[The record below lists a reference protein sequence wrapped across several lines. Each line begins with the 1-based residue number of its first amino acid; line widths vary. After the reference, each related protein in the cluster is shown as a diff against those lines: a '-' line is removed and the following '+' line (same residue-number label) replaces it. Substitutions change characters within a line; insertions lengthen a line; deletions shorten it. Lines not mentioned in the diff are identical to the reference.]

1 MTPIGTTESGATI
14 YGYPDQQEEK
24 KKSKKPGFFGGYET
38 SDQQPIQLENETN
51 QWAIAQMQ
59 QLLGSSGSCGGGCGG
74 NAPQVNLQGLGA
86 EGQQLLGQGM
96 GLLEQLTGL
105 AKDPT
110 QNPAY
115 SSGLSEI
122 QKTLSGEYDPLTS
135 PYYEGIRKEADIATQ
150 KSADVLRHG
159 QSTRGTLA
167 STVGAKAEGEMRAIA
182 DAKTLQTL
190 GSLYESERNRMSNAV
205 SQSLGYAQYQPD
217 VAGKALSGTSLM
229 TPLATYDTEIA
240 NQEQI
245 ANANLQAGHQA
256 LQVQKLGTQLSGLNS
271 MANYGTY
278 YMPEQYYQPGLFD
291 YATSILSLDID
302 WPWSKKE

>member
-1 MTPIGTTESGATI
+1 MACMTPTGFTESGAITF
-14 YGYPDQQEEK
+14 GYPDQSASNTNTTK
-24 KKSKKPGFFGGYET
+24 KKGGYQT
-38 SDQQPIQLENETN
+38 SGQQPIQLENSTN
-51 QWAIAQMQ
+51 QWAISQMQ
-59 QLLGSSGSCGGGCGG
+59 NLLGGSGGCCGGAGG
-74 NAPQVNLQGLGA
+74 AAPQVSLQGLGA

-96 GLLEQLTGL
+96 GILDQLIGL
-105 AKDPT
+105 SKDPT

-122 QKTLSGEYDPLTS
+122 QKTLSGEYDPMKS

-150 KSADVLRHG
+150 KSADLMKHG

-229 TPLATYDTEIA
+229 TPLATYDTEVA
-240 NQEQI
+240 NEEQI
-245 ANANLQAGHQA
+245 ANANLLAGNQA

-271 MANYGTY
+271 MANYGSY
-278 YMPEQYYQPGLFD
+278 YMPEMYYEPKPVDYLLGGISAIGGL
-291 YATSILSLDID
+291 
-302 WPWSKKE
+302 K

>member
-14 YGYPDQQEEK
+14 FSYPDQANSNTNTK
-24 KKSKKPGFFGGYET
+24 KKKGGYQT
-38 SDQQPIQLENETN
+38 SDQQPIQLENPTN

-59 QLLGSSGSCGGGCGG
+59 QLLSGSGSCGGSCGG

-96 GLLEQLTGL
+96 GILDQLTGL
-105 AKDPT
+105 ANDPT

-150 KSADVLRHG
+150 KSADLLKHG

-190 GSLYESERNRMSNAV
+190 GSLYESERGRMTNAV
-205 SQSLGYAQYQPD
+205 SQALGYAQYQPN

-229 TPLATYDTEIA
+229 SPLANYDTEIA
-240 NQEQI
+240 NQEQL
-245 ANANLQAGHQA
+245 ANANLQAGHLA
-256 LQVQKLGTQLSGLNS
+256 TQLGGLGA

-278 YMPEQYYQPGLFD
+278 YMPQQYYEPTTADYILGGISAVGGL
-291 YATSILSLDID
+291 
-302 WPWSKKE
+302 K